1 MISGVSGIAASSP
14 AKALH
19 SSIES
24 SGAASLPDSSR
35 PVMTDE
41 EPPEGVFGDRVRKL
55 WKRQLQDI
63 RICKLREEMVDSRW
77 CVYFRRSVAVRVP
90 VPEDMLIEGENIN
103 CSCHRVGIVC
113 GNNTVKLTTHPTSP
127 IFSLIKFIL
136 RRIVLE
142 AWWFGSVLSQ
152 SKRDM
157 VYSTCYTC
165 QCRLKGC
172 CVL

>member
-55 WKRQLQDI
+55 
-63 RICKLREEMVDSRW
+63 
-77 CVYFRRSVAVRVP
+77 
-90 VPEDMLIEGENIN
+90 
-103 CSCHRVGIVC
+103 
-113 GNNTVKLTTHPTSP
+113 
-127 IFSLIKFIL
+127 
-136 RRIVLE
+136 
-142 AWWFGSVLSQ
+142 
-152 SKRDM
+152 
-157 VYSTCYTC
+157 
-165 QCRLKGC
+165 
-172 CVL
+172 